1 MVLRNKLNDTT
12 RKLGT
17 KKKCKNL
24 YRTNDLVSPENQF
37 QEEKEVGM
45 CGSYRI
51 KETYRTKEPNMIS
64 RFCLEPN

>member
-17 KKKCKNL
+17 KKKRKNL

-51 KETYRTKEPNMIS
+51 KET
-64 RFCLEPN
+64 